1 MWIQKA
7 KDLYLS
13 LFRETPKKDY
23 FDKLNPKDATDN
35 EIFRK
40 IVCPYLN
47 EKGNISTQIAITDKE
62 KTADIMDDYFIN
74 LTKSLVSKLQL

>member
-1 MWIQKA
+1 MNTKA

-40 IVCPYLN
+40 TVCPYLN
-47 EKGNISTQIAITDKE
+47 EKWNISTQISITDKE
-62 KTADIMDDYFIN
+62 KTADIMDDYFIEIATIMIPT
-74 LTKSLVSKLQL
+74 L

>member
-40 IVCPYLN
+40 TVCPYLN

-62 KTADIMDDYFIN
+62 KTADIMDDYFIEIATIMIPT
-74 LTKSLVSKLQL
+74 L

>member
-23 FDKLNPKDATDN
+23 FGKLNPKDATDN

-40 IVCPYLN
+40 TVCPYLN
-47 EKGNISTQIAITDKE
+47 EKWNISTQISITDKE
-62 KTADIMDDYFIN
+62 KTADIMDDYFIEIATIMIPT
-74 LTKSLVSKLQL
+74 L

>member
-7 KDLYLS
+7 KDVYLS

-62 KTADIMDDYFIN
+62 KTADIMDDYFIEIATIMIPT
-74 LTKSLVSKLQL
+74 L

>member
-13 LFRETPKKDY
+13 LFRETQKKDY

-40 IVCPYLN
+40 TVCPYLN
-47 EKGNISTQIAITDKE
+47 KKGNISTQIAITDKE
-62 KTADIMDDYFIN
+62 KTADIMDDYFIEIATIMIPT
-74 LTKSLVSKLQL
+74 L

>member
-40 IVCPYLN
+40 TVCPYLN
-47 EKGNISTQIAITDKE
+47 KKGNISTQIAITDKE
-62 KTADIMDDYFIN
+62 KTADIMDDYFIEIATIMIPT
-74 LTKSLVSKLQL
+74 L

>member
-40 IVCPYLN
+40 TVCPYLN
-47 EKGNISTQIAITDKE
+47 KKGNISTQIAITDKE
-62 KTADIMDDYFIN
+62 KTADIMDDNFIEIATIMIPT
-74 LTKSLVSKLQL
+74 L

>member
-40 IVCPYLN
+40 TVCPYLN

-62 KTADIMDDYFIN
+62 KTADIMDDYFNEIATIMIPT
-74 LTKSLVSKLQL
+74 L